1 MLFSAMGRTVPT
13 YIVQIREIEAK
24 WAKFRRVLRREDQIH
39 FDRLLRSVRQYSPS
53 GMYQGSDDPRESVVL
68 SILLDLQ
75 KRLAMIEE
83 KLKVSNASEEHPVE
97 QLSFPKNEES

>member
-1 MLFSAMGRTVPT
+1 MGRTVPT
-13 YIVQIREIEAK
+13 YVDQVREIEAK

-75 KRLAMIEE
+75 KRLAVIEASL
-83 KLKVSNASEEHPVE
+83 KLADPSEENPE
-97 QLSFPKNEES
+97 QVSLPKE